1 MRSASRISRRS
12 GVALLVVSLGI
23 STTPLFAQP
32 PAPAIGRTD
41 SRQSHQGE
49 PWELTLHHLREA
61 CGRKWV
67 KKLGAL
73 TEEEY
78 AWMARY
84 HHGLYE
90 VALEGQTL
98 ATIEILNT
106 PNLRDCDL
114 DQHWKTREM
123 TIRVTYFFFDGSKK
137 THLTHIAVDPTFVNQ
152 APRVYPPHG
161 QGAPDRS
168 RCRGQ
173 RPEPMAGPRAA
184 QGPLRGCRRTGN
196 RAIPG
201 SRITIVPSA
210 KDYHATWPAQQVARF
225 SPRARLPVH
234 IPMDPTTGSA
244 NDRSRAPDS

>member
-1 MRSASRISRRS
+1 
-12 GVALLVVSLGI
+12 
-23 STTPLFAQP
+23 
-32 PAPAIGRTD
+32 
-41 SRQSHQGE
+41 
-49 PWELTLHHLREA
+49 
-61 CGRKWV
+61 
-67 KKLGAL
+67 LGAL

-152 APRVYPPHG
+152 APRVYPLMG
-161 QGAPDRS
+161 KALLIGVDAEGNARS
-168 RCRGQ
+168 RWLAL
-173 RPEPMAGPRAA
+173 EPLKALYADAAGRETE
-184 QGPLRGCRRTGN
+184 Q
-196 RAIPG
+196 
-201 SRITIVPSA
+201 
-210 KDYHATWPAQQVARF
+210 Y
-225 SPRARLPVH
+225 PVLA
-234 IPMDPTTGSA
+234 SQ
-244 NDRSRAPDS
+244 